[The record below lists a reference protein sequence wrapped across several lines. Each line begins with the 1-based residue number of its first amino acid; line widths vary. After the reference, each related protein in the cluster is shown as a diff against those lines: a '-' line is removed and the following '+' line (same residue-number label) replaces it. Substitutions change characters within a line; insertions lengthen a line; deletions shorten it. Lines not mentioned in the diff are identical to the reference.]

1 MVDVDR
7 NFLTA
12 AARLLRMLSTASA
25 ARGHWALAF
34 LLELARAEAE
44 DEAAAGSARAGCGSG
59 LRGVGAGRHRVC
71 EAATRQE
78 LDLTDTD

>member
-12 AARLLRMLSTASA
+12 AARLLRILSGASA
-25 ARGHWALAF
+25 ARGHGALAF

-44 DEAAAGSARAGCGSG
+44 DEAAAASARA
-59 LRGVGAGRHRVC
+59 RGVRAAPVRDGAPR
-71 EAATRQE
+71 
-78 LDLTDTD
+78 